1 MTLRTRAAGVFAV
14 LAAVLGAGLVS
25 VPLTVLCF
33 PLWSWFESR
42 TGIEAVGHSGPAGWC
57 YATTFAF
64 MLAAALAAALTLLAR
79 RR

>member
-1 MTLRTRAAGVFAV
+1 MTSRTRAASVFAV
-14 LAAVLGAGLVS
+14 VAAVLGAGLAS
-25 VPLTVLCF
+25 VPLTILCF

-57 YATTFAF
+57 YATTFAVV
-64 MLAAALAAALTLLAR
+64 LVVALMTLLAR

>member
-1 MTLRTRAAGVFAV
+1 MTSRTRPAGVFAV
-14 LAAVLGAGLVS
+14 VTAVLGAGLLS
-25 VPLTVLCF
+25 VPLTVVCF

-57 YATTFAF
+57 YATTFAVA
-64 MLAAALAAALTLLAR
+64 LVAALMTLLAR

>member
-1 MTLRTRAAGVFAV
+1 MTSRTRAAGVLAV
-14 LAAVLGAGLVS
+14 VAAVVGAGVASL
-25 VPLTVLCF
+25 PLTILCF

-57 YATTFAF
+57 YAATFAVI
-64 MLAAALAAALTLLAR
+64 LVAALTLLAR